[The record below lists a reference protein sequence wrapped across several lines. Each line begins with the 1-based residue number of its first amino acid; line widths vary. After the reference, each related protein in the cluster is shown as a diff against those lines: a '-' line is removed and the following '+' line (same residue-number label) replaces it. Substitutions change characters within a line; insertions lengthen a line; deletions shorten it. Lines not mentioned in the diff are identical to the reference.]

1 MSKNSLIQRAV
12 LSLVLFSLVNS
23 SFAQDN
29 GGGDVL
35 EQSMSDIIT
44 VSALGGVGAILGLST
59 LSFVDE
65 PKDHLKN
72 VVVGG
77 ALGIIIGV
85 GVVAFSQASKSQKTY
100 KSAFINQPAFSTKN
114 RLAWHT
120 VTHRSLSADVRKP
133 ARKFANFNFKF

>member
-1 MSKNSLIQRAV
+1 MSKKSLVQRLI
-12 LSLVLFSLVNS
+12 LSLVLFSLGS
-23 SFAQDN
+23 SAFAQDN
-29 GGGDVL
+29 GGGDVF

-72 VVVGG
+72 IVVGG

-85 GVVAFSQASKSQKTY
+85 GVVAFSQANKSRDSYQGAY
-100 KSAFINQPAFSTKN
+100 INHPDFSTNN
-114 RLAWHT
+114 RLAWHKT
-120 VTHRSLSADVRKP
+120 THRSLSTNIKSSAG
-133 ARKFANFNFKF
+133 KFANFNFEF